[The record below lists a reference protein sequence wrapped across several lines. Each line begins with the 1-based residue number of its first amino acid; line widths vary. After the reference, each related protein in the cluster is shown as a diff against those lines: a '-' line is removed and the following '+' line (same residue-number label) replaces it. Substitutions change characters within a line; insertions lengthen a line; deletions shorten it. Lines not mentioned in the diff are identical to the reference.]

1 MLSPIPQLLLEGLE
15 DIELDFREDGREVD
29 RVFEREVERD
39 DDDREDGEERPA
51 RLDFLDRELLLRFC
65 CAMETSVTSRLQLA
79 GRGPPGHARI
89 R

>member
-1 MLSPIPQLLLEGLE
+1 MLSPIPQLLLEGLD
-15 DIELDFREDGREVD
+15 DIELDFFEAGREDVRE
-29 RVFEREVERD
+29 EVERD

-79 GRGPPGHARI
+79 GRGRPGHARI